1 MKLTT
6 ENSNTTTKWR
16 APYIV
21 HYIRDRER
29 FQTQLEDM
37 RKKREGDRERQRE
50 TRIERQRG
58 RQRER
63 KTRRERETVAVF
75 EFVPYHGYSALYRV
89 LAIL

>member
-29 FQTQLEDM
+29 FRTQLMAAFDASPASPPSPPLLFHLLFLGSG
-37 RKKREGDRERQRE
+37 RLDVAKAHYCPHRRQIEVWMAHKSRE
-50 TRIERQRG
+50 TD
-58 RQRER
+58 
-63 KTRRERETVAVF
+63 F
-75 EFVPYHGYSALYRV
+75 
-89 LAIL
+89 